1 MDVALA
7 AGVVEFGDNASSPLN
22 LYMLS
27 YSIPAQSSKSPS
39 GNEQLAAMQACILSR
54 ALVSGQL

>member
-1 MDVALA
+1 MLIAKNQRSYAFLDVVLA

-27 YSIPAQSSKSPS
+27 YSTPA
-39 GNEQLAAMQACILSR
+39 
-54 ALVSGQL
+54 